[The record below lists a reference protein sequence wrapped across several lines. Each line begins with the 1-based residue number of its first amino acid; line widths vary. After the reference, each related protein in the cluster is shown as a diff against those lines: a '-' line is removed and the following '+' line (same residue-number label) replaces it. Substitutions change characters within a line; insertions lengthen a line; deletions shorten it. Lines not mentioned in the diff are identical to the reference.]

1 MIDAAKA
8 KKARLERL
16 SKAFDALHENEPGAR
31 NAARFDGAQLLMA
44 GACAGGRVREE
55 DIIFVKTLCERSE
68 NVYDL
73 DGSEVYCFASKD
85 WLYFKSNN
93 MCLYRAR
100 LDDVTIPSVGHLAIL
115 KGGDPE

>member
-1 MIDAAKA
+1 MTDAG
-8 KKARLERL
+8 KKERLEIL
-16 SKAFDALHENEPGAR
+16 SKAFDALYKYEPTTRTAS
-31 NAARFDGAQLLMA
+31 RFEGAQLLMT
-44 GACAGGRVREE
+44 GRCAGGCILNE
-55 DIIFVKTLCERSE
+55 DIIFAKTLCEQSG

-73 DGSEVYCFASKD
+73 DGATVYCFASKD
-85 WLYFKSNN
+85 WLYFKSDN